1 MSELLL
7 SWMVLA
13 TEAAL
18 GLSVLLIIISMTV
31 VLRHKRRI
39 NTAKTMTV
47 QLISNVEHTQQ
58 ELRHELDGS
67 EEYEQLGLEDRIQ
80 ELNKQQQRLY
90 DCILAIYSEGKSS
103 LLGAVSEDV
112 KALLNASKA
121 LYKPS
126 KRSLQK
132 ERAANKHLEET
143 SSALQNEVQLLQ
155 NKVQALQNEN
165 QALQTELQTVKQD
178 LSKLQSEY
186 SAVFE
191 RIK

>member
-126 KRSLQK
+126 KRSLLK
-132 ERAANKHLEET
+132 ERVTDKALEEA
-143 SSALQNEVQLLQ
+143 SLAL
-155 NKVQALQNEN
+155 KNEN
-165 QALQTELQTVKQD
+165 QELKQELQSVKQQMSQ
-178 LSKLQSEY
+178 LKSEY
-186 SAVFE
+186 TAVYE
-191 RIK
+191 RKR